1 MIVYSDGIVKWYPS
15 TVTPVIQLLNISQL
29 GGKLSTFIAQ
39 IHWLWPKHASVHS
52 STSPSLSVSS
62 YQVMAFAVTVPW
74 ASKNPKNTGESN
86 GTKITSWMI
95 DNCMS
100 GPSGPSGP
108 SLPSGPSVPSGPSSR
123 EIAIQSWLTNKL
135 VADPGNTP
143 WSDTR

>member
-1 MIVYSDGIVKWYPS
+1 
-15 TVTPVIQLLNISQL
+15 
-29 GGKLSTFIAQ
+29 
-39 IHWLWPKHASVHS
+39 
-52 STSPSLSVSS
+52 
-62 YQVMAFAVTVPW
+62 MAFAVTVPW

-123 EIAIQSWLTNKL
+123 EIAIQS
-135 VADPGNTP
+135 
-143 WSDTR
+143 